1 MGHLDGRVA
10 IVTGAGR
17 GIGAAIAA
25 GLASEGATVV
35 VNDLGVSLDGHD
47 PSSGPAQQVAA
58 EIIAAGGTGRTD
70 NSDVTDHAAV
80 GAMVAETVDTYGRLD
95 IVVNVAGILRDRM
108 LFNMAEQE
116 WDPVIT
122 THMKG
127 TFNTTRHAAE
137 HWRAHPGGP
146 YRLINITSTAGL
158 FGAPGMANYSAAKM
172 GIIGFTLSCAGSLG
186 QYGVVAT
193 GLMPRAATRMTD
205 SMPDDKAA
213 AVGVASSGAERAPA
227 NVADAAAYLAG
238 DGVEWANGR
247 VFGAGGERLT
257 LYSNHRVERE
267 IVTQGRWDVDA
278 VFERLPG
285 LFRPAVEHRGFF
297 DDMTS

>member
-17 GIGAAIAA
+17 GIGAAIAV

-35 VNDLGVSLDGHD
+35 VNDIGVSLDGHD
-47 PSSGPAQQVAA
+47 PDSGPAREVVDQI
-58 EIIAAGGTGRTD
+58 EAAGGTGRT
-70 NSDVTDHAAV
+70 NHSDVTDHAAV
-80 GAMVAETVDTYGRLD
+80 GAMVAETVDAYGRLD

-127 TFNTTRHAAE
+127 TFNTTRHAAA

-172 GIIGFTLSCAGSLG
+172 GIIGFTLSCAGSLAP
-186 QYGVVAT
+186 YGVVAM

-213 AVGVASSGAERAPA
+213 AVGVSSSGAERAPA
-227 NVADAAAYLAG
+227 NVADAATYLAG

>member
-17 GIGAAIAA
+17 GIGATIAV

-35 VNDLGVSLDGHD
+35 VNDIGVSLDGHD
-47 PSSGPAQQVAA
+47 PDSGPARDVVDQI
-58 EIIAAGGTGRTD
+58 EAAGGTGRT
-70 NSDVTDHAAV
+70 NHSDVTDHAAV
-80 GAMVAETVDTYGRLD
+80 GAIVAETVDTYGRLD

-127 TFNTTRHAAE
+127 TFNTTRHAAT

-172 GIIGFTLSCAGSLG
+172 GIIGFTLSCAGSLAP
-186 QYGVVAT
+186 YGVVAM
-193 GLMPRAATRMTD
+193 GLMPRGHDAHDRFDARRQ
-205 SMPDDKAA
+205 
-213 AVGVASSGAERAPA
+213 GCRSGREQQWRRACA
-227 NVADAAAYLAG
+227 
-238 DGVEWANGR
+238 
-247 VFGAGGERLT
+247 GERGRRGDLPRRRRC
-257 LYSNHRVERE
+257 RVGQRGRAARAANDSRSTATTTSGRE

-278 VFERLPG
+278 GARASPWPLPAHG
-285 LFRPAVEHRGFF
+285 RRRRFF